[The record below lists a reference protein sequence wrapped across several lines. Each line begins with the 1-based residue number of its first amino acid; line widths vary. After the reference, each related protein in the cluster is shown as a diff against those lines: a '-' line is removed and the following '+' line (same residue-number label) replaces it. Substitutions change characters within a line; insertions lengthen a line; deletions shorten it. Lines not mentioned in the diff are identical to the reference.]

1 MSGAPPHP
9 PPPTEVG
16 GLAYRFKEISRKK
29 VILLF
34 MQVLPRLF
42 RYIHELTRFLETGK
56 GGMRKIASGE
66 NAGKIVGIQIGQTEA
81 KIITPFGELTGS
93 VRNHA
98 FIRRDISANTD
109 IYGRK
114 IEFNKLVTY

>member
-1 MSGAPPHP
+1 
-9 PPPTEVG
+9 
-16 GLAYRFKEISRKK
+16 
-29 VILLF
+29 

-81 KIITPFGELTGS
+81 KIITPFGEISGQ
-93 VRNHA
+93 VKNHS
-98 FIRRDISANTD
+98 FIRHDSTSNAD
-109 IYGRK
+109 IYGKR
-114 IEFNKLVTY
+114 IQFNKLAGD